1 MDYQQ
6 FISNNYFQVRQNI
19 EKAANKSGRNTE
31 EIKIIAVTKKQPVE
45 VIKAAYACGMRKF
58 GENYAEEGIKK
69 IIALNQ
75 LVDIEWHMIGHIQS
89 RKTKLVCEGYH
100 YVHSL
105 DSLKLAGKLNTICM
119 QKQRRLPVL
128 LEVNVSGEISKNGFK
143 AEDLSDWQKLL
154 VTIDQL
160 ASFDNIEIQG
170 LMTMPP
176 LTANPQESINCF
188 RMMRE
193 LQIFLQNN
201 RPIINWKELSMG
213 TSFDYEVAIEHGA
226 TMVRIGEA
234 ILGPRIN

>member
-6 FISNNYFQVRQNI
+6 FISINYLQVRQNI

-31 EIKIIAVTKKQPVE
+31 EITIIAVTKKQPVE
-45 VIKAAYACGMRKF
+45 VIMAAYACGMRKF
-58 GENYAEEGIKK
+58 GENYAEEGMKK
-69 IIALNQ
+69 INALNQ

-89 RKTKLVCEGYH
+89 RKAKLVCEGYH
-100 YVHSL
+100 YIHSL

-119 QKQRRLPVL
+119 QNQRRLPVL

-143 AEDLSDWQKLL
+143 AEDLSDWQELL

-160 ASFDNIEIQG
+160 ASFENIEIRG

-201 RPIINWKELSMG
+201 RPIINWNELSMG
-213 TSFDYEVAIEHGA
+213 TSFDYEIAIEHGA

>member
-6 FISNNYFQVRQNI
+6 FISNNYLQVRQNI
-19 EKAANKSGRNTE
+19 KKAANKSGRNTE
-31 EIKIIAVTKKQPVE
+31 EITIIAVTKKQPIE
-45 VIKAAYACGMRKF
+45 VIMAAYACGMRKF
-58 GENYAEEGIKK
+58 GENYAEEGMKK
-69 IIALNQ
+69 INALNQ

-89 RKTKLVCEGYH
+89 RKAKLVCEGYH
-100 YVHSL
+100 YIHSL

-119 QKQRRLPVL
+119 QNQRRLPVL

-160 ASFDNIEIQG
+160 ASFENIEIQG

>member
-6 FISNNYFQVRQNI
+6 FISNNYLQVRQNI
-19 EKAANKSGRNTE
+19 KKAANKSGRNTE

-45 VIKAAYACGMRKF
+45 VIMAAYACGMRKF
-58 GENYAEEGIKK
+58 GENYAEEGMKK
-69 IIALNQ
+69 INALNQ

-89 RKTKLVCEGYH
+89 RKAKLVCEGYH
-100 YVHSL
+100 YIHSL

-119 QKQRRLPVL
+119 QNQRRLPVL

-143 AEDLSDWQKLL
+143 TEDLSDWQELL

-160 ASFDNIEIQG
+160 ASFENIEIQG

-234 ILGPRIN
+234 ILGPRNN

>member
-6 FISNNYFQVRQNI
+6 FISNNYLQVRQNI
-19 EKAANKSGRNTE
+19 KKAANKSGRNTE
-31 EIKIIAVTKKQPVE
+31 EITIIAVTKKQPVE
-45 VIKAAYACGMRKF
+45 VIMAAYACGMRKF
-58 GENYAEEGIKK
+58 GENYAEEGMKK
-69 IIALNQ
+69 INALNQ

-89 RKTKLVCEGYH
+89 RKAKLVCEGYH
-100 YVHSL
+100 YIHSL

-119 QKQRRLPVL
+119 QNQRRLPVL

-143 AEDLSDWQKLL
+143 TEDLSDWQELL

-160 ASFDNIEIQG
+160 ASFENIEIQG

-234 ILGPRIN
+234 ILGPRNN